1 MFVESEVSG
10 RYRYLELSFKSSGI
24 KAHAMNFL
32 VISHNRPYEAGVAVP
47 GLQMRE
53 QRLGEVRF
61 FDRGRTGARIYTSL
75 PDPKA
80 RGAQQ

>member
-1 MFVESEVSG
+1 MFLESEVTG
-10 RYRYLELSFKSSGI
+10 RYSYLELSFKSSGI
-24 KAHAMNFL
+24 KTLAMNFL
-32 VISHNRPYEAGVAVP
+32 VKSHNRPEADEAVP
-47 GLQMRE
+47 GLQMTE